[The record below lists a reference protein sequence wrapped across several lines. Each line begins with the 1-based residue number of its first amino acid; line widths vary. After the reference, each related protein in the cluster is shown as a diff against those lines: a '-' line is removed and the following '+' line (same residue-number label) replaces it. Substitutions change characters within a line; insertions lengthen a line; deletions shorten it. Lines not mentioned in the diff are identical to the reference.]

1 METPIGNSTEK
12 PTRVVSGYGAT
23 RPEAFHKCFIRQL
36 EREIQRDPPRAPVET
51 VTTKNLHSNK
61 NPRKDNKNTCKVF
74 QELLRINV
82 C

>member
-36 EREIQRDPPRAPVET
+36 EREIQRDPP
-51 VTTKNLHSNK
+51 
-61 NPRKDNKNTCKVF
+61 
-74 QELLRINV
+74 ELPWRPLLQKICIRIKIREKTIKILV
-82 C
+82 RFFRSFYT